1 MNIREK
7 VFKVISQI
15 MSVPLETISMDSSPD
30 SIENWDSLRHM
41 NLILDLEQEFNMQF
55 ADDQIVE
62 MLNAELICI
71 GVEEIL
77 RTGWVIN
84 SGAVG

>member
-41 NLILDLEQEFNMQF
+41 NLILDLEQEFNIQF
-55 ADDQIVE
+55 ADDQIVD
-62 MLNAELICI
+62 MLNAELLCI

-77 RTGWVIN
+77 RTG
-84 SGAVG
+84 